1 MARVSSEL
9 QGGELVNPECLPKIE
24 PFARTGSSSFYRRPG
39 PLPPKHLGGKG
50 YHMATKEEARCT
62 IKVKSTR
69 KVKAMDAVHGR
80 DGVTKAGKGHRPT
93 GGGLALR
100 RRNGSHGDVALGA

>member
-1 MARVSSEL
+1 MATTQLAEGEESTRV
-9 QGGELVNPECLPKIE
+9 Q

-62 IKVKSTR
+62 IKVESTI
-69 KVKAMDAVHGR
+69 KVKSMDAVHGR
-80 DGVTKAGKGHRPT
+80 GGVTKARKATVQT
-93 GGGLALR
+93 GRWA
-100 RRNGSHGDVALGA
+100 GAAEAGCVPR